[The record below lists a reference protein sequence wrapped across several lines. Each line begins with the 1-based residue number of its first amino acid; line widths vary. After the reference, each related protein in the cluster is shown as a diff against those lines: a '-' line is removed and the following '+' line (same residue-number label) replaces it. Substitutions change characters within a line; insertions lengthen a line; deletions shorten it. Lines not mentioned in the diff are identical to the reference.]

1 MLAKNV
7 MVADMVT
14 ALADEKVEDVLH
26 KMRSA
31 KLRMLPV
38 LDADRRVIG
47 VVSTFSVME
56 RVVPSYI
63 VTGDLNQIPYAPD
76 MGVLHRH
83 FEEVRGLRA
92 DAVMDAKPLKV
103 QADESLLSVA
113 AAMISYKKHEYA
125 MVIDDDGC
133 LLGIISAGDVL
144 DRLSRGDVI
153 DA

>member
-7 MVADMVT
+7 MVADVVT
-14 ALADEKVEDVLH
+14 ALADEKVENVLH

-38 LDADRRVIG
+38 LDTDRRVIG

-144 DRLSRGDVI
+144 DRLSQDGVI

>member
-144 DRLSRGDVI
+144 DRLSQDGLI

>member
-7 MVADMVT
+7 MVADVVT